1 MSDAET
7 GWAARLNGR
16 VTMWLARV
24 AAFLLA
30 LVAVMTFCDV
40 IARYFFNSP
49 FTFTV
54 EVTELM
60 MGLIVYLGVG
70 LTTHTNGH
78 IVVDVVTLRLS
89 ERLREALAL
98 VTNALALGFLAVMV
112 WRLWLRADFLL
123 LKGDTT
129 PVWGI
134 PLWPVA
140 FAMAFG
146 SVFFLTGVCLHLIEA
161 CRRVMG
167 RQGTPPPPPV
177 ARPYSE

>member
-24 AAFLLA
+24 AALLLA
-30 LVAVMTFCDV
+30 LIAVMTFCDV

-54 EVTELM
+54 EVTELT

-70 LTTHTNGH
+70 LTTHTSGH

-89 ERLREALAL
+89 ERLRELLAL

-134 PLWPVA
+134 PIWPVA
-140 FAMAFG
+140 FVMALG
-146 SVFFLTGVCLHLIEA
+146 SVFFLTGVCLHLIDA
-161 CRRVMG
+161 CRRLMD
-167 RQGTPPPPPV
+167 RQGPSPPPPV
-177 ARPYSE
+177 ARPFSE